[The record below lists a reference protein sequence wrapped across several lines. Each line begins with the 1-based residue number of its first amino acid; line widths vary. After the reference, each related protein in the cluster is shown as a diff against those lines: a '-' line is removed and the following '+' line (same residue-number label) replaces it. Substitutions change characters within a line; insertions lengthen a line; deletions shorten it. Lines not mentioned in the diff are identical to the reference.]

1 MWSLL
6 SLVRCLGAVNNLK
19 AAIITSVIGVLG
31 LDENGEIVDKEFFPR
46 DAAKAAEKLF
56 NIEQGRLI
64 PEIKSLVNR
73 LKKRNYTDFM
83 LESSEL
89 AKAVREELNVN
100 AEARTL
106 IELSEKI
113 REDMSQIGVKIGF
126 LKDASEVMKWIHA
139 VTMEL
144 SKLRI
149 KRATEKRDLLV
160 VQAIQALD
168 DLDQTLNLF
177 MSRLREWYSVHFP
190 ELSRL
195 VDKHETYARL
205 VYEFGRRESFTIKKL
220 ENRGLSKN
228 KAKQIVQSAKT
239 SMGADLQDMDIEQIQ
254 KISKNILQLYEERTN
269 LEKYID
275 TLMEEVAPNLR
286 AVAGPSLGARLIS
299 LAGGLENLA
308 KLPASTVQVL
318 GAEKALFRSLRTGA
332 KPPKHGIIFQH
343 ALIFRAKRWLRGKIA
358 RALAGKL
365 SIAARTD
372 AFTGNYIGDK
382 LKEELRRRVE
392 EIEKKYPK
400 PPKAKVRRKLKKKAK
415 KFKRRKR

>member
-1 MWSLL
+1 M
-6 SLVRCLGAVNNLK
+6 NDLK
-19 AAIITSVIGVLG
+19 AAIIASVIGVLG
-31 LDENGEIVDKEFFPR
+31 LDEDGKIIDKEVFSK

-56 NIEQGRLI
+56 KIEQGRLI
-64 PEIKSLVNR
+64 PEIRKLIKR

-100 AEARTL
+100 VEAKSL
-106 IELSEKI
+106 VKLSEKI
-113 REDMSQIGVKIGF
+113 REDMGKIGVETGF
-126 LKDASEVMKWIHA
+126 IKDPSEIMRWIHA
-139 VTMEL
+139 VTTEL

-149 KRATEKRDLLV
+149 KRATEKRDLLI
-160 VQAIQALD
+160 VQAIQTLD

-177 MSRLREWYSVHFP
+177 MSRLREWYGIHFP
-190 ELSRL
+190 ELNRL
-195 VDKHETYARL
+195 IDKHETYARL
-205 VYEFGRRESFTIKKL
+205 VYEFGRRENFTIGKL
-220 ENRGLSKN
+220 NERGLSKN
-228 KAKQIVQSAKT
+228 RAMQIVQSAKT

-254 KISKNILQLYEERTN
+254 KISENILQLYEARSN

-275 TLMEEVAPNLR
+275 NLMEEVAPNLR

-343 ALIFRAKRWLRGKIA
+343 SLIFRAKRWLRGKIA

-382 LKEELRRRVE
+382 LKEELRKRVE

-400 PPKAKVRRKLKKKAK
+400 PPKAKAKVKKRLRKTK